1 MEKIAAVVVTYN
13 RLELVKKTIAALQ
26 KQTRPLDCIIIIN
39 NGSTD
44 GTDLFLDE
52 LVQEVQRVQ
61 KDQDNQ
67 GGFVVIHQNNVGGS
81 GGFWRGIK
89 EAYERGFDWIWCMD
103 DDVFPRKDSLEV
115 LLEAGGNG
123 LDSSNGL
130 KGSNGSIG
138 ILCPRRIMNG
148 KTFTGESKRV
158 NLSNPFKNTFDYPL
172 TAEDVEN
179 NEWVDIEG
187 MAFEGPL
194 IKREVVEE
202 IGLPNKDLFILY
214 DDTDYSYRTVLAGYR
229 VIVVRDALMD
239 KHYFQSTLS
248 YNEDKMKNK
257 WKLAYHIRN
266 SAYICHKYG
275 KNVFVRY
282 CGALPF
288 VLKMYAAITFNFI
301 KGHKYKFSD
310 YRLFASMVKRGI
322 KEELGKM

>member
-13 RLELVKKTIAALQ
+13 RFELMKKTIAALRM
-26 KQTRPLDCIIIIN
+26 QTRQLNSIIVIDN
-39 NGSTD
+39 HCTD
-44 GTDLFLDE
+44 GTGEWLDAQDDLT
-52 LVQEVQRVQ
+52 
-61 KDQDNQ
+61 
-67 GGFVVIHQNNVGGS
+67 VIHQENVGGS

-103 DDVFPRKDSLEV
+103 DDVFPREECLERLMV
-115 LLEAGGNG
+115 NGNG
-123 LDSSNGL
+123 VTVNER
-130 KGSNGSIG
+130 KIG
-138 ILCPRRIMNG
+138 ILCPHRIMNG

-179 NEWVDIEG
+179 NEVVDIEG

-194 IKREVVEE
+194 IKREVVEK
-202 IGLPNKDLFILY
+202 IGLPNKELFILY
-214 DDTDYSYRTVLAGYR
+214 DDTDYSYRAILAGYR
-229 VIVVRDALMD
+229 VVVVRDALMD

-248 YNEDKMKNK
+248 YKEDKMKNK

-282 CGALPF
+282 GGALPF
-288 VLKMYAAITFNFI
+288 VLKMYGAITFNFF

-310 YRLFASMVKRGI
+310 YGLFASAVKRGI
-322 KEELGKM
+322 KGELGKLE